1 MATPIAMNNN
11 KFDFVYFTPAA
22 VPLLWASISLGEVD
36 VGVCCCLLRVHNNNK
51 LVLQWEVSSARSFP
65 GSLARNN

>member
-1 MATPIAMNNN
+1 MAMHTAMNNN
-11 KFDFVYFTPAA
+11 KFDFVYFTSAA

-36 VGVCCCLLRVHNNNK
+36 GGVCCCLRRVHNNNK

>member
-1 MATPIAMNNN
+1 MAMPIAMNN
-11 KFDFVYFTPAA
+11 KKYDFVYFTSAA
-22 VPLLWASISLGEVD
+22 VSLLWASISLGEVD
-36 VGVCCCLLRVHNNNK
+36 DGVCCCLIRAHNNNK